1 VTVAAKKSAGL
12 RATKNIVLL
21 VVLRVVMPLLSIAL
35 IIAISRLLGAKGL
48 GQFTLAYGYLGV
60 LNSIGPLG
68 LNAVVTRDG
77 ARDRSTLH
85 VTLENAMALCITHA
99 IVLTAVMCGLA
110 VFLDYDAGT
119 KSAMLVL
126 SLAIIPF
133 TVGVLL
139 DAAAMAIERVDQIAK
154 GIAIEYVI
162 KLGLGVVLLLLGYG
176 LDVVLMMAVIGKIV
190 ACGLQIRLL
199 KHSQVRVRVGFDRG
213 ILRRL
218 LQLAPTFLGISVF
231 ATLYWRIDILM
242 LSRLRPVEDVG
253 YYGAAY
259 RILELAMIFPQ
270 SVTMALYPQ
279 IAAAVHRDLGELQK
293 LGKAALRYLT
303 AFTLPTAVCAIIL
316 AKPGLS
322 LLYGPGFT
330 EATGTL
336 SVLILVLIPYA
347 VVRYHAYVLVAA
359 NRQNID
365 LALNVLMLAVN
376 IGLNLVL
383 IPRYSHLGAAIA
395 TSIAIVVYAILQWYY
410 LHRKLPG
417 YASAIRLPPSLL
429 IATGLAATS
438 AWLMRTAPLPLSIGC
453 SSLIYVVS
461 LIAGGFF
468 SREELILM
476 RADRLLSR
484 FKVFRP

>member
-1 VTVAAKKSAGL
+1 MTVAVKRSAGL
-12 RATKNIVLL
+12 RAAKNIVLL

-35 IIAISRLLGAKGL
+35 IMAISRLLGVKGL

-60 LNSIGPLG
+60 LNSIGPMG

-85 VTLENAMALCITHA
+85 VTLENALALCVTNA
-99 IVLTAVMCGLA
+99 IVLTVVMCGLA
-110 VFLDYDAGT
+110 TFLDYDAGT

-126 SLAIIPF
+126 SLAIIPC

-154 GIAIEYVI
+154 GIALEYVI
-162 KLGLGVVLLLLGYG
+162 KLGLGVALLLLGYG
-176 LDVVLMMAVIGKIV
+176 LEVVLMMAVIGKIA
-190 ACGLQIRLL
+190 ACILQIRLL
-199 KHSQVRVRVGFDRG
+199 KQSQVRVRMGVDRG
-213 ILRRL
+213 LMRRL

-279 IAAAVHRDLGELQK
+279 IAAAAHRNLAELQQ
-293 LGKAALRYLT
+293 LGKTALRYLS
-303 AFTLPTAVCAIIL
+303 AFTLPTVVCAIIL

-336 SVLILVLIPYA
+336 AVLIMVLIPYA

-359 NRQNID
+359 NRQSVD

-376 IGLNLVL
+376 VVLNLLL

-417 YASAIRLPPSLL
+417 YAGAIRLPSSLL

-438 AWLMRTAPLPLSIGC
+438 AWLLRNTPLPLSIGC
-453 SSLIYVVS
+453 SSLVYVVS
-461 LIAGGFF
+461 LVAGGFF
-468 SREELILM
+468 SKEELVLM
-476 RADRLLSR
+476 RMDRMLSR
-484 FKVFRP
+484 FKLFRP